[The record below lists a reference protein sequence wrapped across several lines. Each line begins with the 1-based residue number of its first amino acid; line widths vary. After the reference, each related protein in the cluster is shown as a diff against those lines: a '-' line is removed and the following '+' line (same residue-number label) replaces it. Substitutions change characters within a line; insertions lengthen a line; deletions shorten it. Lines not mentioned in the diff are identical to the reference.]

1 MKPRVFRLFGLATVL
16 LCWAGTAF
24 ATSYVYDPAGRLV
37 AEIASDGSSAVYAYD
52 SNGNITSIQRL
63 LASTLAIFAFT
74 PGQGASGQQVTI
86 QGSGFSTTPSS
97 NTVKFNGVA
106 ATVVSSTVN
115 QVVATIPSSAS
126 TGPISATVGSTTVS
140 SSQSFTV
147 IVSNA
152 PTITSFT
159 PAVVG
164 LGSSVTLTGT
174 NLNPV
179 AGATIV
185 RVGGDWAPTSSLSA
199 TQAVFAP
206 QVGGSGPIQISTPY
220 GQATSGTDLIV
231 APTGLTSASVVA
243 SNTLVVGGASHSLNI
258 NQQNKYAVFAF
269 DATAG
274 QSLSV
279 QVSTLTTSPSGGQ
292 VSYQLYTPEEVGPVG
307 SGWVSSSNMSI
318 HLPPI
323 TVSGTYL
330 IAFNAPSETA
340 QLTALLENDGTLS
353 LNATALTITTAN
365 AGQSKRV
372 LFSATSD
379 QTAVIYANSIV
390 TTPANIGMYFT
401 VYDSTGAAVTSTG
414 GQPSVTVNLPQLVGG
429 NYTVLISG
437 FNGSTEAS
445 ATGQVSL
452 VSGVAGVLSANGV
465 GANYATTEPAQIA
478 YFSFT
483 ATAGQSVGLGLTQL
497 AITPNPNGYLYV
509 PVSNPDGSFLIDG
522 YCYTTDPGCQFS
534 YVNLPQTGT
543 YTLTLDPQAQST
555 MSFTLTL
562 SQDVSGTLAANTPLN
577 VSLPATGQNA
587 LLYFSA
593 SPGQSVTLTV
603 DSIVTTPANVGVS
616 VSVYNST
623 GTLIS
628 NGAGQPTVVVSL
640 PNLAADTYNVLIAPA
655 YGATA
660 SVRVTIQ

>member
-1 MKPRVFRLFGLATVL
+1 MKPRVFRLFGLAAVV
-16 LCWAGTAF
+16 LCWAGAAF

-63 LASTLAIFAFT
+63 LASSLAIFAFT
-74 PGQGASGQQVTI
+74 PEQGASGQQVTI
-86 QGSGFSTTPSS
+86 QGSGFSTTPTN

-106 ATVVSSTVN
+106 AAVV
-115 QVVATIPSSAS
+115 
-126 TGPISATVGSTTVS
+126 SATVNLIVATVPSAATTGTISVSVGGSTVTS
-140 SSQSFTV
+140 NQTFTV
-147 IVSNA
+147 LKP
-152 PTITSFT
+152 PTISGFT
-159 PAVVG
+159 PAVINI
-164 LGSSVTLTGT
+164 GSSVTLTGT
-174 NLNPV
+174 NFNPV
-179 AGATIV
+179 AGGTSIRMA
-185 RVGGDWAPTSSLSA
+185 GDSTNISSLTA
-199 TQAVFAP
+199 TQAVFAVFTP
-206 QVGGSGPIQISTPY
+206 EAGGSGAIQITTPY
-220 GQATSGTDLIV
+220 GQAVSTTDLIV
-231 APTGLTSASVVA
+231 APSALGAANVIS
-243 SNTLVVGGASHSLNI
+243 SKTLVVSAGSTSLNI
-258 NQQNKYAVFAF
+258 SQRNKYGVFAF
-269 DATAG
+269 DATEG
-274 QSLSV
+274 QWLSV
-279 QVSTLTTSPSGGQ
+279 QVSELTTSPSHGQ
-292 VSYQLYTPEEVGPVG
+292 VSYQVYSPAYGLIA

-330 IAFNAPSETA
+330 IAFNAANETA
-340 QLTALLENDGTLS
+340 QLTALLENDATLS

-465 GANYATTEPAQIA
+465 GANYATTEPAQIG